1 MEILIEIIGEFFNL
15 IIDFF
20 VEKLFKKKNKN
31 KNDTNE
37 TDEI

>member
-20 VEKLFKKKNKN
+20 AEKLFKKKKNK

-37 TDEI
+37 DDEI